1 MRSSKLTLLALLLC
15 LLSTSGKAVVVLSE
29 IMFDPD
35 GEESADEFVELYNNA
50 AIPANLTGWMLSD
63 GAGTDTLVDAG
74 MGLLAI
80 PWQYVLIIDP
90 DYIEDGSMTYDGLVP
105 DNALVVTIT
114 SGTFGSR
121 GFSNSE
127 PENVRL
133 LDESGVIVSEFRYSV
148 GNIEGYSE
156 EKVRVSA
163 GDGSEN
169 WMDGET
175 LLGTPGFRNS
185 VTPPE
190 RDLAILDVNVSEAF
204 PVIGESF
211 TLSATVVNTGLL
223 AQGSNIRLSIDVSGG
238 TAWSLS
244 EESTISTIAPAES
257 TEVSW
262 HETLGESGMARYLIE
277 LTVSD
282 DDSSN
287 NSRAILVSSS
297 VVTDGL
303 VINEIQYDPVAG
315 RAEWVELTVAGTSP
329 VSLQGIRFSDGR
341 GAEDS
346 TKRHALPEEILL
358 PGDYVIVAT
367 DSSIFLE
374 SIPIEA
380 LIYLIVDN
388 APTLN
393 NVGDSLF
400 LWSPVGV
407 VLDRVDYR
415 ANWGD
420 DINGRSLE
428 RISLTASSNAQEN
441 WGSCV
446 EAIGS
451 TPGRV
456 NSRSQSAP
464 RTTTS
469 LDVSPSPFT
478 PNNDGH
484 EDVTE
489 IRYKLEQPT
498 GKIDLFVYD
507 ARGRQ
512 VRRLAGGLSGTTEG
526 STLWDGRDEDG
537 DVLPTARYIVLLEA
551 EKENGTVNRER
562 ATVILARPK

>member
-1 MRSSKLTLLALLLC
+1 MRSSKLTLLALVLC

-63 GAGTDTLVDAG
+63 GEGTDTLADVG

-80 PWQYVLIIDP
+80 PRQYVLIMDP

-105 DNALVVTIT
+105 ENALVVTIT

-133 LDESGVIVSEFRYSV
+133 LDENGVIVSEFRYSV

-169 WMDGET
+169 WMDSET
-175 LLGTPGFRNS
+175 LLGTPGFHNS

-190 RDLAILDVNVSEAF
+190 RDLAILNVNVSETF
-204 PVIGESF
+204 PVIGAPF

-244 EESTISTIAPAES
+244 DESTISTIAPAES

-262 HETLGESGMARYLIE
+262 YETLGESGVARYLIE
-277 LTVSD
+277 LSVSD

-297 VVTDGL
+297 AVTDGII
-303 VINEIQYDPVAG
+303 INEIQYDPFAG
-315 RAEWVELTVAGTSP
+315 RTEWVELTVAGTSP
-329 VSLQGIRFSDGR
+329 VSLQGIRFSDGL
-341 GAEDS
+341 GVEDS

-358 PGDYVIVAT
+358 PGDYFIVAM

-380 LIYLIVDN
+380 LIHVIVDD

-400 LWSPVGV
+400 LWSPVSA

-469 LDVSPSPFT
+469 LGVSPSPFT
-478 PNNDGH
+478 PNNDGRD
-484 EDVTE
+484 DVTE
-489 IRYKLEQPT
+489 IRYTIEQPT

-526 STLWDGRDEDG
+526 SILWDGRDEDG